1 MKYLASLLLASWM
14 IAASPAGAGEL
25 VPHRA
30 SYLLSLGRNMSG
42 SDVVNVQGV
51 MSFEFAD
58 VCEGWTTTQKARIKF
73 YYEDG
78 RMSDV
83 GWNLNAWESKDG
95 ERYRFFMRNMDGD
108 SVASEYQGEARIEA
122 PGEAG
127 VVSFESPR
135 ARKLTLPRGTLFP
148 TGHSLALLHHAAAGE
163 PTFLATVFDG
173 SDDKGPVEVSAV
185 LAGRGTPSADA
196 AKISPLLSVG
206 PVYRL
211 GLAFFPLEG
220 DSTTPQQEQMVSMYA
235 NGIIDRLVLDYGRF
249 TIDAVLKKVEPL
261 PVPGC

>member
-78 RMSDV
+78 Q
-83 GWNLNAWESKDG
+83 
-95 ERYRFFMRNMDGD
+95 RYRFFMRNMDGD